1 MSLSLCSFPFL
12 PFPPLSVFLCLSV
25 KQVIVR
31 GLQSGRSC
39 TQWELFLQ
47 TGTLAEDARR
57 RVHSVLDFGR
67 WTRGEPGTKLPNH
80 TAPHRGR
87 LGQTPN
93 LQEVSKEKFR
103 TLIWNH
109 RNLNLKLPCK
119 KKSIL
124 RTTKV
129 QKCFFFGS
137 HLGLNFKRKTQE
149 FNFEPWASQISLVVN
164 SKWNHP
170 CFSSTEALTGLW
182 GQATPSLARVGR
194 PDLQEAFP
202 YEATHAPNREWVWAD
217 FHELFKEEG
226 KLLTEI

>member
-57 RVHSVLDFGR
+57 RVHSVLDFSR

-119 KKSIL
+119 KNLYLELPNFRNVFFWVSL
-124 RTTKV
+124 GV
-129 QKCFFFGS
+129 ELQKEDPGIQFWTLSFTD
-137 HLGLNFKRKTQE
+137 L
-149 FNFEPWASQISLVVN
+149 
-164 SKWNHP
+164 
-170 CFSSTEALTGLW
+170 FSSQFKVKSPLFQQYRGPYWTVRPGYSLPSSGGPSRPPGGFSLW
-182 GQATPSLARVGR
+182 SYTCSKPRVSLGR
-194 PDLQEAFP
+194 FSWAF
-202 YEATHAPNREWVWAD
+202 
-217 FHELFKEEG
+217 
-226 KLLTEI
+226 